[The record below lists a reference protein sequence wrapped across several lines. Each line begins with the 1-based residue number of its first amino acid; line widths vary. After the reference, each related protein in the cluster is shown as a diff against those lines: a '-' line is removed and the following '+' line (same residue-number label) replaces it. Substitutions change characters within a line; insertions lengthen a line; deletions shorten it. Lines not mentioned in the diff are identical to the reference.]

1 MLHCRMLDNT
11 AQAQQEALGVLGV
24 NLIHGAL
31 TKGSRYQDIISG
43 LLEELPRSRMQV
55 SQWCSAWCHS
65 VAGTNM

>member
-55 SQWCSAWCHS
+55 SRWCLA
-65 VAGTNM
+65 